1 MKSTQARCSEKNGYS
16 KDRFHSR
23 IVVARLGGGGV
34 TGDQKSKKHWQ
45 FLARNR
51 QKFQFK
57 LEGERGVKPIQFFAG
72 RQEGGEELRSARLAS
87 LGKGKKQIL

>member
-1 MKSTQARCSEKNGYS
+1 MDTVMIDFTLA
-16 KDRFHSR
+16 SR

-51 QKFQFK
+51 QKFQF
-57 LEGERGVKPIQFFAG
+57 EVGGTEREA
-72 RQEGGEELRSARLAS
+72 
-87 LGKGKKQIL
+87 

>member
-72 RQEGGEELRSARLAS
+72 RR
-87 LGKGKKQIL
+87 

>member
-1 MKSTQARCSEKNGYS
+1 MIDFTLA
-16 KDRFHSR
+16 SR